1 MYLKPQGA
9 LGVPLIAPPLK
20 EPPNANFDDSNEFL
34 MLKNIY
40 FDIKIKKF
48 V

>member
-1 MYLKPQGA
+1 MYLKPQGT

-20 EPPNANFDDSNEFL
+20 EPLNANFDDSNEFL

-40 FDIKIKKF
+40 FDIKLKKF